1 MPLQKTDVLQTAVN
15 LVIQRPSVDL
25 SSLENLVANPFVKPT
40 TTLSALMQQESQ
52 SFDLT
57 LPGFSYMGPGTRT
70 VANILNGIKPI
81 NNTDELAMYHDLAY
95 AKDPSPTGQLA
106 ADALTIKKALT
117 TPLSSMGDLFS
128 RALMIQG
135 LSLKTALTANPIA
148 YLVNKMVSSNEP
160 TLEEKRMIS
169 VLENHAKSLGSQQPK
184 VESIKDLTKGADL
197 IWTQDPSDDPTQNLL
212 KFRNRYGSIG
222 M

>member
-1 MPLQKTDVLQTAVN
+1 MPLQKPDVLQTAMN
-15 LVIQRPSVDL
+15 LVIQKPSVDL
-25 SSLENLVANPFVKPT
+25 QSLENLVDNPFAKPSI
-40 TTLSALMQQESQ
+40 TLSALLTQESQ
-52 SFDLT
+52 GLDLT

-70 VANILNGIKPI
+70 VANIINGIKPI

-95 AKDPSPTGQLA
+95 AKDPTPLGQLA
-106 ADALTIKKALT
+106 ADASTIKQALT

-135 LSLKTALTANPIA
+135 LTLKTALTANPVA
-148 YLVNKMVSSNEP
+148 FLVNKMVSSNEP

-184 VESIKDLTKGADL
+184 VVRKKDISDGGQLA
-197 IWTQDPSDDPTQNLL
+197 WASNPSDDATMNLL
-212 KFRNRYGSIG
+212 KFRDLYGPID